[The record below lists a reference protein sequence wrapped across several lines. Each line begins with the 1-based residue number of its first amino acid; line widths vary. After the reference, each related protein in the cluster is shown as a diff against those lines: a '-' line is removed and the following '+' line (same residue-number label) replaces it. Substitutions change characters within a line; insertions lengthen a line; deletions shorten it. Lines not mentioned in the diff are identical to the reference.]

1 MKFANNLDL
10 ALNELQNVRI
20 QSLNTEPD
28 NPVAGQIY
36 FNTSDD
42 KLKVYDGTTWT
53 SLGETGGSGTPTGD
67 AGGELAGMYPNPTI
81 ADGVIDNA
89 NIKASAGIVASKLD
103 ATSFNTQVRTSTLNQ
118 MATPTAD
125 LAMGSH
131 KLTGVAD
138 PTGDQDAATKK
149 YVDTQVA
156 GVAQA
161 KRAVGAVPVPGTPDS
176 GQSTITHGLGTR
188 DVMVQVYDA
197 TTYEQVVVDNV
208 RTDTN
213 TVTLSFATDPTANQY
228 RYVILA

>member
-36 FNTSDD
+36 FDTGLD
-42 KLKVYDGTTWT
+42 VMRYYDGTSWT
-53 SLGETGGSGTPTGD
+53 NLTTSGGGGNPTGP
-67 AGGELAGMYPNPTI
+67 AGGELAGSYPDPTI

-161 KRAVGAVPVPGTPDS
+161 KRFAANVGNGTDTS
-176 GQSTITHGLGTR
+176 IVVTHGLGTQDISVSLL
-188 DVMVQVYDA
+188 DVSGDLPVGVVTDWEA
-197 TTYEQVVVDNV
+197 TSTS
-208 RTDTN
+208 
-213 TVTLSFATDPTANQY
+213 TVTLRFATAPSSNQY
-228 RYVILA
+228 RVLILA